1 MTESIVVVCMGGIG
15 HVQILLP
22 VISGLAS
29 RGRVVHVMTRSDF
42 RTQVEGAGARFVDLY
57 AHRPL
62 DAVDATSIPFP
73 SRLSI
78 DTDVMT
84 PLLMSNVL
92 DRLGLDLRPGTTM
105 ARSVFMAP
113 REPGS
118 PTAPPSYEVGQRL
131 VFGRNGNGLPAL
143 CSGWSY
149 AESVG
154 VWSEGIIARL
164 EFVLRE
170 LSEGPLQLEIELA
183 AAMVG
188 ESHPTLDVHVLVD
201 SSRVARW
208 RLAAPFAAPA
218 IQEVAIPAGLLVA
231 MHPCTIDFRIMRP
244 RSPASLGLSGDQR
257 LLGIHL
263 SSLRLRPGPVA

>member
-1 MTESIVVVCMGGIG
+1 MPAWT
-15 HVQILLP
+15 
-22 VISGLAS
+22 
-29 RGRVVHVMTRSDF
+29 
-42 RTQVEGAGARFVDLY
+42 
-57 AHRPL
+57 
-62 DAVDATSIPFP
+62 
-73 SRLSI
+73 
-78 DTDVMT
+78 
-84 PLLMSNVL
+84 VL

-105 ARSVFMAP
+105 ARSVFTAP
-113 REPGS
+113 REPET
-118 PTAPPSYEVGQRL
+118 PIAPPAYEVGQRL

-231 MHPCTIDFRIMRP
+231 MRPCTIDFRIMRP